1 MWKLLNSIHTFST
14 VAPPDGQ
21 YIYEQEIDAFLL
33 TDKFI
38 VNDSICR
45 IEIPQNTRFTIDRDM
60 VRFNIKVPVFYF
72 LNSAINNFRMV
83 KIILKLMCIIKYLI
97 Y

>member
-14 VAPPDGQ
+14 VAPPDGHF
-21 YIYEQEIDAFLL
+21 IYEQEIDTFLL

-38 VNDSICR
+38 VNDSICN
-45 IEIPQNTRFTIDRDM
+45 IEIPQNTRFVIDRDM
-60 VRFNIKVPVFYF
+60 VRFSIKVPVFYF

-83 KIILKLMCIIKYLI
+83 KIVLKLMFIIKCLI